1 MPRHQLFQLP
11 AIFLLGFF
19 CGWKWLS
26 SRRTNLY
33 CGLSILVFIMFSFI
47 FWMLPHSID
56 AAVIDIRFNRF
67 MLLNMFAAGLLLYPV
82 LKYIR
87 FEVRILFLGMFAA
100 MIIAT
105 GIALIS
111 FNILLC
117 SAFNIE
123 QQKETGA
130 GMIKAGVLFFFLA
143 LFVFFK
149 GIGKLSGKE

>member
-1 MPRHQLFQLP
+1 
-11 AIFLLGFF
+11 
-19 CGWKWLS
+19 
-26 SRRTNLY
+26 
-33 CGLSILVFIMFSFI
+33 MFSFI

-149 GIGKLSGKE
+149 GIGKLSENE